1 MKNSFS
7 IGKNKIFSKFTQN
20 ENKLDF
26 SKTSDINVL
35 LNRVKLNKKKESRKK
50 LLFLAT
56 ASIGVFLFGIVTF

>member
-56 ASIGVFLFGIVTF
+56 ASLGVFLFGIVTF